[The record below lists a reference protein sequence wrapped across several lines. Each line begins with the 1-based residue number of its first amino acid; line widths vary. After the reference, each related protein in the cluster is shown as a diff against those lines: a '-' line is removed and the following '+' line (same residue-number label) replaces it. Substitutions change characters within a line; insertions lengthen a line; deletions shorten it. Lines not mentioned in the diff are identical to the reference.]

1 MGPALCSPERP
12 PSADWE
18 QEAGQEAGQEA
29 DRSVLY
35 VLVVTQT
42 DETKPLLLRVSAST
56 TTKLLP
62 SVQDGGTESVTPE
75 RH

>member
-12 PSADWE
+12 PSADWD

-29 DRSVLY
+29 DRSVLC

-42 DETKPLLLRVSAST
+42 DEATSAGPIKSLCVHNNKAASISPGRRDRVSHT
-56 TTKLLP
+56 
-62 SVQDGGTESVTPE
+62 
-75 RH
+75 